1 VGGSFSWEASKRF
14 ALSGWATA
22 SFANQETGGNGNS
35 TILNF
40 ALAAAFP
47 DLFIPGNLGGIIV
60 GAEPNV
66 ISSNIAGNTDRDL
79 PIHLEALYRFKVN
92 DNISITPGIIAV
104 LNPEGNS
111 ANDPIILG
119 TIRTTF
125 TF

>member
-1 VGGSFSWEASKRF
+1 
-14 ALSGWATA
+14 
-22 SFANQETGGNGNS
+22 
-35 TILNF
+35 
-40 ALAAAFP
+40 LAAAFP

-66 ISSNIAGNTDRDL
+66 ISSNIAGNTNRDL